1 MCMRW
6 MRWNHFLDLQQEE
19 LKMIQLEG
27 VESDCINRI
36 AMYVGAG
43 LYATCKDPQAEPI
56 SCTNGNRIL
65 QLIIE
70 IFFIMKKIRTHLNLQ
85 EAARKIQTG
94 VVIRAPLSG
103 CQSDLE

>member
-1 MCMRW
+1 

-36 AMYVGAG
+36 AMCVG
-43 LYATCKDPQAEPI
+43 LYATCKDQQAEPI

-70 IFFIMKKIRTHLNLQ
+70 IIFIMKKNRTHLNLQ

-94 VVIRAPLSG
+94 AVIRAPLNG